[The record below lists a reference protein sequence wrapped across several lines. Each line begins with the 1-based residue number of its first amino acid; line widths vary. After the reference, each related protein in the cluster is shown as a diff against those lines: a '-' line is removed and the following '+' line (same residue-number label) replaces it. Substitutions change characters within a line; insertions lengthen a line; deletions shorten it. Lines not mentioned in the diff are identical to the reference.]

1 MRGGCVFLF
10 AAAYTALGM
19 SSSNTMPRPNQL
31 IQFIGEFLFYG
42 LKQAHHP
49 LRAEYHAA
57 GGQCHRQQSRAAVSQ
72 KHSRGEAH
80 GGGKH
85 AARALK
91 DGGHR
96 HYGQHGVRNIEQ
108 KAFDK
113 TAAQLFAQQRQRQQ
127 QVYQQCPELEGIQRE
142 IRGTMGEIIASA
154 LRRGTDPLPAIRV
167 IRDKNLSL
175 QKRRAELLAQLGY
188 PEDYLSEKP
197 RCPLCGDTGY
207 RGDGL
212 CSCLKKYYAQEQI
225 RELSRMLDIGSQ
237 SFDTFELD
245 WYSPDRGSLPRSPR
259 ENAQRNLNLCRDFAA
274 RFRPGR
280 ENLLLFGA
288 PGLGK
293 TFLSACIARVVSE
306 DGFSVVYDTAGH
318 VFSQFESAKFRRDDD
333 GDTAGEDVERCM
345 NCDLLILDDL
355 GTEMTTSFVQSA
367 LYQLLN
373 GRLLTGRSTVIST
386 NLDPEELGRRYGA
399 PLLSRLE
406 GEYQLLPFVGTDI
419 RRLKREQG

>member
-1 MRGGCVFLF
+1 M
-10 AAAYTALGM
+10 AYDGRVLRQATL
-19 SSSNTMPRPNQL
+19 R
-31 IQFIGEFLFYG
+31 FDED
-42 LKQAHHP
+42 KQ
-49 LRAEYHAA
+49 R
-57 GGQCHRQQSRAAVSQ
+57 RQ
-72 KHSRGEAH
+72 E
-80 GGGKH
+80 
-85 AARALK
+85 
-91 DGGHR
+91 
-96 HYGQHGVRNIEQ
+96 
-108 KAFDK
+108 
-113 TAAQLFAQQRQRQQ
+113 QQRQRQQ
-127 QVYQQCPELEGIQRE
+127 RVYQQCPELESIQRE

-259 ENAQRNLNLCRDFAA
+259 EN
-274 RFRPGR
+274 
-280 ENLLLFGA
+280 LLLFGA

-367 LYQLLN
+367 LYQLIN

-386 NLDPEELGRRYGA
+386 NLDPEELSRRYGA

-406 GEYQLLPFVGTDI
+406 GEYQLLPFVGMDI
-419 RRLKREQG
+419 RRLKRERG

>member
-1 MRGGCVFLF
+1 MSYDPAVLRRATARLEAQRKAREEAQERLRSEIYTKLPRV
-10 AAAYTALGM
+10 AAID
-19 SSSNTMPRPNQL
+19 R
-31 IQFIGEFLFYG
+31 E
-42 LKQAHHP
+42 
-49 LRAEYHAA
+49 LRRTIT
-57 GGQCHRQQSRAAVSQ
+57 Q
-72 KHSRGEAH
+72 
-80 GGGKH
+80 
-85 AARALK
+85 
-91 DGGHR
+91 
-96 HYGQHGVRNIEQ
+96 
-108 KAFDK
+108 
-113 TAAQLFAQQRQRQQ
+113 
-127 QVYQQCPELEGIQRE
+127 
-142 IRGTMGEIIASA
+142 IIAAS
-154 LRRGTDPLPAIRV
+154 LRDGSDPVPAIGV

-175 QKRRAELLAQLGY
+175 QAEKAALLTEHGY
-188 PEDYLSEKP
+188 PADALDDKP
-197 RCPLCGDTGY
+197 ACPKCSDTGWV
-207 RGDGL
+207 GANM
-212 CSCLKKYYAQEQI
+212 CACLKALCTEEQI
-225 RELSRMLDIGSQ
+225 RELSKLLDLGEQ
-237 SFDTFELD
+237 SFDSFSLD
-245 WYSPDRGSLPRSPR
+245 YYSPLPWPGESLSPR
-259 ENAQRNLNLCRDFAA
+259 ENMEFIFDVCSSYARKFGRFYFRNLFLT
-274 RFRPGR
+274 
-280 ENLLLFGA
+280 GA

-373 GRLLTGRSTVIST
+373 GRLLAGKSTVIST